1 MTLPIMNASTSTIVL
16 VDDNPLL
23 ADAYS
28 TALTKAGFT
37 VRVAHDGSEGI
48 LLSKELVPQL
58 ILLDIRLH
66 GMNGIEVLEQLKQHE
81 KTRDIPVIVFTM
93 SEEKAHKERALA
105 LGAVE
110 YLNKNDTSL
119 KELVEHITSSVLHT
133 PAGTST
139 NDNL

>member
-1 MTLPIMNASTSTIVL
+1 MNTSTSIIVL

-23 ADAYS
+23 TDAYS
-28 TALTKAGFT
+28 AALTKAGFT
-37 VRVAHDGSEGI
+37 VHVTHDGPEGI

-93 SEEKAHKERALA
+93 SEEEAHKKRALA
-105 LGAVE
+105 LGAVA
-110 YLNKNDTSL
+110 YLNKGAISL
-119 KELVEHITSSVLHT
+119 KELVEHVMNSTQNT
-133 PAGTST
+133 AANTNT
-139 NDNL
+139 NDTP